1 MNEYYITDGQNT
13 IGPLSKLK
21 LLSQNIT
28 KETWV
33 WYEGLSEWKR
43 ADEIEELSDLFSSK
57 QIPPPLSGQRLHIQP
72 FSESTYQQ
80 YNVSED
86 ADPKEKKKSKKKI
99 VLWGFGIFFLSCVFA
114 VIGYAVFE
122 HEQFKSKQEQ
132 YDNTISNES
141 LHPESYLTLDIE
153 NADFNNLTGIVRNF
167 SKYTT
172 YEQIQMKFSY
182 YDKNGKVLQSNVY
195 TIKGTFPPQSSSPC
209 KVKVK
214 LPKGLK
220 KLINTTNCDVE
231 IIGAKVMNK

>member
-1 MNEYYITDGQNT
+1 MKEYYISDGQNT

-43 ADEIEELSDLFSSK
+43 VGDIDKLSDLFSSK
-57 QIPPPLSGQRLHIQP
+57 QIPPPLRGQRPQMPP
-72 FSESTYQQ
+72 FSESAYQQ
-80 YNVSED
+80 CNVSKAVE
-86 ADPKEKKKSKKKI
+86 PKEKKKSKKKI
-99 VLWGFGIFFLSCVFA
+99 VLWCFGIFFLSCVFA

-122 HEQFKSKQEQ
+122 HEQYKSKQEQ

-153 NADFNNLTGIVRNF
+153 NVDFNNLTGIVRNL

-220 KLINTTNCDVE
+220 NLINTTNYDVE
-231 IIGAKVMNK
+231 IIGAKVLNN